1 MGEACAP
8 LARTPRGHGLLEVLV
23 ALAVLS
29 VAIAGCAQALLSA
42 VAAQSQAGVHEQ
54 AAWKLADA
62 NELVQ
67 AWPAGAPA
75 AAVAVWRD
83 EALAIAPA
91 VTLAA
96 LTDTGSPAH
105 RWQAA
110 LGGGDG
116 QGPTVV
122 DGFAALLHAQAP
134 AP

>member
-1 MGEACAP
+1 MGDAYA
-8 LARTPRGHGLLEVLV
+8 LAARRPRGHGLLEVLV

-75 AAVAVWRD
+75 AAVAEWRD
-83 EALAIAPA
+83 EALAIAPV

-96 LTDTGSPAH
+96 LADAGSAAH
-105 RWQAA
+105 RWQAGLA
-110 LGGGDG
+110 GGDG
-116 QGPTVV
+116 QSPLVF

-134 AP
+134 VP

>member
-1 MGEACAP
+1 MADACA
-8 LARTPRGHGLLEVLV
+8 LAARRPRGHGLLEVLV

-42 VAAQSQAGVHEQ
+42 VAAQSQAGAHEQ
-54 AAWKLADA
+54 AAWRLADA
-62 NELVQ
+62 NDLVQ

-75 AAVAVWRD
+75 ATIAAWRD
-83 EALAIAPA
+83 EALAVAPV

-96 LTDTGSPAH
+96 LADAGSPAH
-105 RWQAA
+105 RWQAGLA
-110 LGGGDG
+110 WGTG
-116 QGPTVV
+116 QGPSVV

>member
-1 MGEACAP
+1 MVDARAHAARRP
-8 LARTPRGHGLLEVLV
+8 LGHGLLEVLV

-29 VAIAGCAQALLSA
+29 VAIAGCAQALLAA
-42 VAAQSQAGVHEQ
+42 VTAQSQAGVHEQ

-67 AWPAGAPA
+67 AWPVGAPA
-75 AAVAVWRD
+75 AAVAAWRD
-83 EALAIAPA
+83 EALAVAPV

-96 LTDTGSPAH
+96 LGDAGSAAH
-105 RWQAA
+105 RWQANLA
-110 LGGGDG
+110 WNDG
-116 QGPTVV
+116 QHLSLV